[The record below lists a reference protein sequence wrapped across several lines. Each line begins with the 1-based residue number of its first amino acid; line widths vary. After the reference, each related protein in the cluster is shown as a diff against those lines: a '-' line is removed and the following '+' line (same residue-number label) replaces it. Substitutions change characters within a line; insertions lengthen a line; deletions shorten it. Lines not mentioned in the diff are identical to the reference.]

1 MLGIYVHIP
10 FCNGKC
16 PYCDFY
22 SLAGDEK
29 IKERYVEAV
38 LRELEEAHRD
48 GMRADTLYFGGGT
61 PTLLTPEQLGR
72 ITAQAR
78 RIYGLENAEI
88 TTEANPNSVTGN
100 QLAMLRQSGINRI
113 SFGVQSAVD
122 GELGLLGRK
131 HTAAQA
137 GEAIALA
144 KQAGFDNI
152 SCDLMLGIPSQTPQ
166 SLAQSLDWVNRQNI
180 QHVSAYLLKVEPS
193 TPYFG
198 SDLLKLCPNDDTC
211 AELYL
216 QAVGSLTQMGFK
228 QYEISNFSVPGL
240 ESRHNLKYWQC
251 GEYLGVGAAAHSFL
265 YGRRYGHSRELQRYL
280 KLGLRDQQ
288 FIDETAGGLDERLM
302 LGLRLTRGVAL
313 DSLDALHDSAGFLRR
328 VETYKTLGLL
338 SADDN
343 RIALTPEGFLLS
355 NTILSD
361 LIGYAL
367 PPD

>member
-22 SLAGDEK
+22 SLAGDEE

-61 PTLLTPEQLGR
+61 PTLLSPQQLGR

-78 RIYGLENAEI
+78 RLYELQNAEI
-88 TTEANPNSVTGN
+88 TTEANPNSVTFN
-100 QLAMLRQSGINRI
+100 QLDSLRQSGINRI

-122 GELGLLGRK
+122 AELKLLGRR

-137 GEAIALA
+137 EQAITLA

-152 SCDLMLGIPSQTPQ
+152 SCDLMLGIPNQTAQ
-166 SLAQSLDWVNRQNI
+166 SLAQSLDWINRQNI
-180 QHVSAYLLKVEPS
+180 QHVSAYLLKIEPS

-198 SDLLKLCPNDDTC
+198 SEVLKLCPSDDTC
-211 AELYL
+211 ADLYL
-216 QAVGSLTQMGFK
+216 QTVRSLTQMGFE
-228 QYEISNFSVPGL
+228 QYEISNFSIPGL

-251 GEYLGVGAAAHSFL
+251 EEYLGVGVAAHSFL
-265 YGRRYGHSRELQRYL
+265 NGRRYGHSRELERYL
-280 KLGLRDQQ
+280 ALGLQDVQ
-288 FIDETAGGLDERLM
+288 FTDENAGGMEERLM
-302 LGLRLTRGVAL
+302 LGLRLNRGMAL
-313 DSLDALHDSAGFLRR
+313 DSLKGLYNPKGFLDR
-328 VETYKTLGLL
+328 VDAYKALGLL
-338 SADDN
+338 TVSGN

-361 LIGYAL
+361 LISYAL